1 MNVASVSSAAAAG
14 AAGASSRPAESGAGA
29 FARFLTQ
36 FVGDAG
42 KQQAQAEQSVT
53 NLAAGR
59 SDNVHN
65 AMLAMVK
72 ADLSFHLV
80 LEIRNR
86 LSEAYQEIMR
96 MQI

>member
-1 MNVASVSSAAAAG
+1 MNVASVSSAAATGTAG
-14 AAGASSRPAESGAGA
+14 AVSRPPESRAGA
-29 FARFLTQ
+29 FARLLTQ
-36 FVGDAG
+36 FVGEAG
-42 KQQAQAEQSVT
+42 NLQAQAEKSVT

-65 AMLAMVK
+65 AMLVMAK

-96 MQI
+96 MQV

>member
-1 MNVASVSSAAAAG
+1 MNIASVSTAAAAQ
-14 AAGASSRPAESGAGA
+14 AAPAATQPAESGAGA
-29 FARFLTQ
+29 FARLLTQ
-36 FVGDAG
+36 FVRDAG
-42 KQQAQAEQSVT
+42 NQQAQAEQSVT
-53 NLAAGR
+53 NIAAGR
-59 SDNVHN
+59 ADNVHN